1 MPQCCLSVAG
11 GGAGAEAE
19 GCGLRLGVGGSVFP
33 GSRGLKVEAEGGRQV
48 RGHFSLLKTRARRP
62 AVPLGP
68 GQGRGACETSGSISF
83 KDGSPQ
89 GQVGAEDE
97 LIFPT
102 PPLPPPCFPS
112 GGFWTRTHET
122 IREQCVHSVI
132 RANWCGS
139 RRRRRNARLV
149 GARTSVGL

>member
-1 MPQCCLSVAG
+1 MFCPNAACRWQ
-11 GGAGAEAE
+11 
-19 GCGLRLGVGGSVFP
+19 GVGLGRRPRDAASGWGLGGVCFLAA
-33 GSRGLKVEAEGGRQV
+33 GGLKVEAEGGRQV

-97 LIFPT
+97 LIFP
-102 PPLPPPCFPS
+102 PPPTAPS
-112 GGFWTRTHET
+112 LLPIWGILDSHT
-122 IREQCVHSVI
+122 
-132 RANWCGS
+132 
-139 RRRRRNARLV
+139 
-149 GARTSVGL
+149 